1 MVVSYSAEP
10 ATDFS
15 NEENRKAFKAALEQV
30 KKDFGSKRPLIIG
43 GEHIETEDQF
53 TSYNPSNK
61 KEAVGHVSKA
71 TPRHIDA
78 AMQAAEEAFESWSEW
93 TPHQRAELF
102 MRVAAIIRRRKLEFS
117 ALMVYEGGKPWVEAD
132 GDTNEGIDFI
142 EYYARSMMELAD
154 GKPTLDREGE
164 HNHYFYQPMGP
175 GVTISPWNFPFA
187 IMTGT
192 TAAPA
197 IAGNTVLLKPAEDT
211 PLISYKLMEVL
222 EEAGLPKGV
231 VNFVTGDPAEIGDYM
246 VDHPKTHF
254 ITFTGSKATGLRI
267 NERASV
273 VREDQGQT
281 FLKRVVTEMG
291 GKDTI
296 IVDKDAD
303 LDLAADSIVSSAFG
317 FQGQKCSAGSRAI
330 IHEDVYDQV
339 LNKSIELTKELSVG
353 DPVNDTYMGP
363 VISKKQFD
371 KIKEYIDI
379 GKEEGELKIGGETDD
394 STGYFI
400 NPTIFADLDPKARIM
415 QEEIF
420 GPVVAF
426 AKAKDF
432 DELLEIANNTVY
444 GLTGSV
450 ITNTREHWHLACR
463 KFNVGNLYLNRGCTA
478 AVVGYHP
485 FGGFKLSGTDQ
496 KTGSPDY
503 MLNFLE
509 QKVVSEML

>member
-1 MVVSYSAEP
+1 MVLPYSSEP
-10 ATDFS
+10 ATDFTQ
-15 NEENRKAFKAALEQV
+15 EENKKAFKAALENA
-30 KKDFGSKRPLIIG
+30 KNDFGVKRPLIIG
-43 GEHIETEDQF
+43 GEHIETDDQI
-53 TSYNPSNK
+53 TSYNPSD
-61 KEAVGHVSKA
+61 KEQAVGHVSKA
-71 TPRHIDA
+71 TQGHIDA
-78 AMQAAEEAFESWSEW
+78 AFQAAEEAFETWSEW
-93 TPHQRAELF
+93 DPKDRAELLI
-102 MRVAAIIRRRKLEFS
+102 RVAAIIRRRKHEFS
-117 ALMVYEGGKPWVEAD
+117 ALMVHEAGKPWNEAD

-154 GKPTLDREGE
+154 GKPVLDREGE
-164 HNHYFYQPMGP
+164 HNKYFYQPMGT

-192 TAAPA
+192 TVAPI

-211 PLISYKLMEVL
+211 PLISYKLMEVF

-231 VNFVTGDPAEIGDYM
+231 VNFVTGDPGVIGDYM
-246 VDHPKTHF
+246 VDHHKTHF

-267 NERASV
+267 SERASV
-273 VREDQGQT
+273 VQEGQH
-281 FLKRVVTEMG
+281 FLKRVITEMG

-296 IVDKDAD
+296 IVDKTAD

-317 FQGQKCSAGSRAI
+317 FAGQKCSAGSRAV
-330 IHEDVYDQV
+330 IHEDVYDEV
-339 LNKSIELTKELSVG
+339 LKKAVELTEELTVG
-353 DPVNDTYMGP
+353 NPVDETYMGP
-363 VISKKQFD
+363 VISRKQFD
-371 KIKEYIDI
+371 MIKGYIDI
-379 GKEEGELKIGGETDD
+379 GKEEGTLKIGGETDD
-394 STGYFI
+394 SKGYFI
-400 NPTIFADLDPKARIM
+400 QPTIFADLDPKARIM

-450 ITNTREHWHLACR
+450 ITNTRENWIKAQK
-463 KFNVGNLYLNRGCTA
+463 KFHVGNLYLNRGCTA
-478 AVVGYHP
+478 AVMGYHP

-509 QKVVSEML
+509 QKVVSEMF